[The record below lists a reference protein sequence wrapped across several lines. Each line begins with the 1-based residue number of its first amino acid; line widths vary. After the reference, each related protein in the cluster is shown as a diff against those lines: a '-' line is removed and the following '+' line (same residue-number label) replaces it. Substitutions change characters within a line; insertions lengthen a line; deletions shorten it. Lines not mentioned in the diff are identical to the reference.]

1 MMARIRR
8 IVLVLLALVLGLAA
22 MLFSFSNRQEVV
34 LDLLLVQTPPI
45 SVALVLVLTL
55 IVGALLGAAAMLVPL
70 MRARAGRR
78 RAERKLRKSEQSS
91 RGLQRDPVKSI
102 E

>member
-1 MMARIRR
+1 MARVRR

-45 SVALVLVLTL
+45 SVALVLVLSL
-55 IVGALLGAAAMLVPL
+55 IVGAMLGAVAMLVPL
-70 MRARAGRR
+70 FRARAGRR
-78 RAERKLRKSEQSS
+78 RAERQLRKSEQQS

>member
-1 MMARIRR
+1 MARIRR

-34 LDLLLVQTPPI
+34 LDLLLVQTPPV
-45 SVALVLVLTL
+45 SVALVLVLAL
-55 IVGALLGAAAMLVPL
+55 VVGAILGAGAMLVPL
-70 MRARAGRR
+70 LRARSGRR
-78 RAERKLRKSEQSS
+78 RAERQVRKSEKQS
-91 RGLQRDPVKSI
+91 RGLQRDPVKSM

>member
-1 MMARIRR
+1 MARIRR

-55 IVGALLGAAAMLVPL
+55 IVGALLGAAAMLVPM

-78 RAERKLRKSEQSS
+78 RAERKLRRSEQQS

>member
-1 MMARIRR
+1 MARVRR
-8 IVLVLLALVLGLAA
+8 IVLVLLALLLGLAA

-45 SVALVLVLTL
+45 SVALVLVLSL
-55 IVGALLGAAAMLVPL
+55 AVGAMLGASAMLVPL
-70 MRARAGRR
+70 FKARAGRR
-78 RAERKLRKSEQSS
+78 RAERQLRKSEQQP

>member
-1 MMARIRR
+1 MARIRR
-8 IVLVLLALVLGLAA
+8 IVLILLAVLLGLAA

-34 LDLLLVQTPPI
+34 LDLLLVRTPPI

-55 IVGALLGAAAMLVPL
+55 MVGVLLGAVAMLVPL
-70 MRARAGRR
+70 FRARAGRR
-78 RAERKLRKSEQSS
+78 RAERQLRRSEQQS

>member
-1 MMARIRR
+1 MARIRR

-22 MLFSFSNRQEVV
+22 MLFSFSNREEVV
-34 LDLLLVQTPPI
+34 LDLLLIQTPPV

-55 IVGALLGAAAMLVPL
+55 IVGAVLGAGAMLVPL
-70 MRARAGRR
+70 LRARAGRR
-78 RAERKLRKSEQSS
+78 RVERQIRKSEKQS
-91 RGLQRDPVKSI
+91 RGLQRDPAKSM

>member
-1 MMARIRR
+1 MARIRR

>member
-1 MMARIRR
+1 MARVRR

-45 SVALVLVLTL
+45 SVALVLVLSL
-55 IVGALLGAAAMLVPL
+55 IVGAMLGAAAMLVPL
-70 MRARAGRR
+70 LRARAGRR
-78 RAERKLRKSEQSS
+78 RAERQLRKSEQQS

>member
-1 MMARIRR
+1 MARVRR

-22 MLFSFSNRQEVV
+22 MLFSFSNRQEVA

-45 SVALVLVLTL
+45 SVALVLVLSL
-55 IVGALLGAAAMLVPL
+55 IVGAMLGAAAMLVPL
-70 MRARAGRR
+70 VRARAGRR
-78 RAERKLRKSEQSS
+78 RAERQLRKSEQQS

>member
-1 MMARIRR
+1 MARVRR
-8 IVLVLLALVLGLAA
+8 VVLVLLALVLGLAA

-45 SVALVLVLTL
+45 SVALVLVLSL
-55 IVGALLGAAAMLVPL
+55 IVGAMLGMAAMLVPL
-70 MRARAGRR
+70 LRARAGRR
-78 RAERKLRKSEQSS
+78 RAERQLRKSEQHS

>member
-1 MMARIRR
+1 MARIRR
-8 IVLVLLALVLGLAA
+8 IVLILLAVLLGLAA

-34 LDLLLVQTPPI
+34 LDLLLVRTPPI

-55 IVGALLGAAAMLVPL
+55 MVGAILGALAMLVPL
-70 MRARAGRR
+70 LRARSGRR
-78 RAERKLRKSEQSS
+78 RAERQLRRSEQQSGG
-91 RGLQRDPVKSI
+91 RQRNPVKSI

>member
-1 MMARIRR
+1 MARVRR

-34 LDLLLVQTPPI
+34 LDLLLAQTPPI
-45 SVALVLVLTL
+45 SVALVLVLSL
-55 IVGALLGAAAMLVPL
+55 IVGAMLGAAAMLVPL
-70 MRARAGRR
+70 FRARSGRR
-78 RAERKLRKSEQSS
+78 RAERQLRRTERHS
-91 RGLQRDPVKSI
+91 RGQQRDPVKSR

>member
-1 MMARIRR
+1 MARIRR

-78 RAERKLRKSEQSS
+78 RAERKLRRSEQPS

>member
-1 MMARIRR
+1 MARIRR

-55 IVGALLGAAAMLVPL
+55 IVGALLGVAAMLVPL

>member
-1 MMARIRR
+1 MARIRR

-55 IVGALLGAAAMLVPL
+55 IVGALL
-70 MRARAGRR
+70 
-78 RAERKLRKSEQSS
+78 
-91 RGLQRDPVKSI
+91 
-102 E
+102 